1 MIQRSALLTGIV
13 SFVATRSSR
22 PTGDGASPPGSGDER
37 YPFVVVYAIPGGSF
51 PAGILETHGDHAEL
65 VIQLS
70 CVGRRRDQADAL
82 LDRCRAALLDHDIQI
97 PVAGHSV
104 LLRQPYAGT
113 GGIDSSGQPPHRL
126 FTATERFRIHVSS
139 T

>member
-1 MIQRSALLTGIV
+1 MIKRSDILDGL
-13 SFVATRSSR
+13 VAFFADQSSR
-22 PTGDGASPPGSGDER
+22 PVGDGAPPPGSGEER
-37 YPFVVVYAIPGGSF
+37 YPFTTLYAIPGGSF
-51 PAGILETHGDHAEL
+51 PAGILETHGNQAEV

-82 LDRCRAALLDHDIQI
+82 LDRCRTAFLDHDIPI
-97 PVAGHSV
+97 PVAGHRV
-104 LLRQPYAGT
+104 LLREPYAGT

-126 FTATERFRIHVSS
+126 FTATERFRIQVSS